1 MYELLII
8 GGGPAAV
15 AAGVYAGR
23 KQIKTA
29 LVTETFGGQSIVSN
43 EIYNWVGTKAI
54 SGLKLAQ
61 DLEEHVRAHGIEII
75 DGQRVVSVTKID
87 GGPPKGHFL
96 VTTNT
101 GKTFEAKTILAT
113 SGSRRRRLGIPG
125 EDRLDGKGVVFCSTC
140 DAPLFKGKD
149 VAIVGA
155 GNAALEAVVDS
166 IPYAN
171 KIYLLVR
178 STEMK
183 GDAVTQEKIKS
194 HPKVTILY
202 NAVSQEIL
210 GEKTVTGVRY
220 QDKVS
225 GETKELAIQGF
236 FVEIGSLPNS
246 DFVKGLV
253 SLNPIGEIIVDHK
266 TQISSQQGIWAA
278 GDVSDVLYKQN
289 NISAGDAVKAL
300 LSIYEYLHHNHLIGS
315 LRDPG

>member
-1 MYELLII
+1 MYELVII

-23 KQIKTA
+23 KQIKAA
-29 LVTETFGGQSIVSN
+29 LITETFGGQSIVSN

-54 SGLKLAQ
+54 SGIKLAQ
-61 DLEEHVRAHGIEII
+61 DLEEHVRAHGIDVI
-75 DGQRVVSVTKID
+75 DGERVVGVVKVD
-87 GGPPKGHFL
+87 GGPPNGHFL
-96 VTTNT
+96 ITTSS
-101 GKTFEAKTILAT
+101 GKKIETSTIFVG
-113 SGSRRRRLGIPG
+113 SGSRRKRLGIPG

-149 VAIVGA
+149 VAVVGS
-155 GNAALEAVVDS
+155 GNAGLEAVVDS

-178 STEMK
+178 GTELR
-183 GDAVTQEKIKS
+183 GDAVTQEKVKS

-202 NAVSQEIL
+202 NAVSEEIL
-210 GEKTVTGVRY
+210 GDKMVSGVRY

-236 FVEIGSLPNS
+236 FVEIGSTPNS
-246 DFVKGLV
+246 DFVKGLAA
-253 SLNPIGEIIVDHK
+253 LNQIGEVIVDHK
-266 TQISSQQGIWAA
+266 TQASSCPGIWAA

-300 LSIYEYLHHNHLIGS
+300 LNIYDFLHRNHLTGAHK
-315 LRDPG
+315 